1 MSTNSPSFL
10 AGLARQ
16 PLLHFLVLGA
26 VIGSLYLWLGE
37 RDAAATDTTIKIS
50 AAEIS
55 RLSAGWQ
62 ARWNRPPTQDELDGM
77 IQAQIREAALYRE
90 AVAMGLDKSDPVIRR
105 VLVQKLEGM
114 ARDLVEL
121 SLSPT
126 DQDLETYFAENSERY
141 RPAPL
146 ITFTHV
152 FVDPDKREDRTLDDA
167 AEMLAQLQA
176 LDNPA
181 EDAGKFGDAF
191 MLQSYYP
198 EKEEGRI
205 GSLFGRE
212 FVRQVFELEEGV
224 WHGPVLSGY
233 GTHLV
238 YVLGLQEY
246 PVPPLAEVKEQVMQ
260 DWVGEK
266 REEITGNYFAALLA
280 RYVVIIEQKP
290 EADDMGP
297 AGGEQRMDAGDKGSD
312 IEEQGMNA
320 GEKGQGEATSPATP

>member
-1 MSTNSPSFL
+1 MSKDSPSFL

-16 PLLHFLVLGA
+16 PLLHFLVLGVA
-26 VIGSLYLWLGE
+26 ISSLYLWLGE

-62 ARWNRPPTQDELDGM
+62 ARWNRPPTQGELDGM

-90 AVAMGLDKSDPVIRR
+90 AVAMGLDKNDPVIRR

-126 DQDLETYFAENSERY
+126 DQDLSTYFAENSERY
-141 RPAPL
+141 RPRSL

-152 FVDPDKREDRTLDDA
+152 FIDPDKREDRTLDDA

-181 EDAGKFGDAF
+181 DDAGTFGDAF

-198 EKEEGRI
+198 EKDEGRI

-212 FVRQVFELEEGV
+212 FARQIFELEEGI

-246 PVPPLAEVKEQVMQ
+246 PVPPLAEVKDRVMQ
-260 DWVGEK
+260 DWVEEN
-266 REEITGNYFAALLA
+266 REEITGKYFAALLA
-280 RYVVIIEQKP
+280 RYEVIIEQVP
-290 EADDMGP
+290 
-297 AGGEQRMDAGDKGSD
+297 DAGD
-312 IEEQGMNA
+312 QGLNARDQGVDA
-320 GEKGQGEATSPATP
+320 GEPAQGASQGEATTPATP

>member
-1 MSTNSPSFL
+1 MSKSSPSFL
-10 AGLARQ
+10 ADLARQ
-16 PLLHFLVLGA
+16 PLLHFLVLGV
-26 VIGSLYLWLGE
+26 VISSLYLWLGE
-37 RDAAATDTTIKIS
+37 RDVAAIDTTIKIN

-55 RLSAGWQ
+55 QLSAGWQ
-62 ARWNRPPTQDELDGM
+62 ARWNRPPTPEELDGL

-90 AVAMGLDKSDPVIRR
+90 AVAMGLDRSDPVIRR

-126 DQDLETYFAENSERY
+126 DQDLATYFAENSERY
-141 RPAPL
+141 RPPSL

-167 AEMLAQLQA
+167 AEMLVQLQA

-181 EDAGKFGDAF
+181 EDAGRFGDAF
-191 MLQSYYP
+191 MLQAYYP
-198 EKEEGRI
+198 EKDEGRI

-212 FVRQVFELEEGV
+212 FARRIFELEEGV

-238 YVLGLQEY
+238 YVLRRQEY
-246 PVPPLAEVKEQVMQ
+246 PVPPLAQVKERVMQ
-260 DWVGEK
+260 DWVDEN
-266 REEITGNYFAALLA
+266 REEITEKYFAALLA
-280 RYVVIIEQKP
+280 RYEVIIEQDP
-290 EADDMGP
+290 DA
-297 AGGEQRMDAGDKGSD
+297 GEQ
-312 IEEQGMNA
+312 
-320 GEKGQGEATSPATP
+320 GQGEATSPTTP